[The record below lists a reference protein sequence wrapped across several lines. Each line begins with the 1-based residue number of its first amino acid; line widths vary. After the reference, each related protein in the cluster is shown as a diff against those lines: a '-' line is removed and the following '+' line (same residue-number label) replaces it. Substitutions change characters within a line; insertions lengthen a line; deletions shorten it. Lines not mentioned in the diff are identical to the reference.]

1 MASMVFA
8 ESLQDV
14 SVPKR
19 RRFAWCCQLSAR
31 RALLRSF
38 ISDAKVVAL
47 WIDRSTSSTTR
58 ALNMVQ
64 RRLTASLQSGREEVD
79 AFEAVEGGTDRVC
92 RGSSGSDDDNS
103 YYVVHG
109 GSRAASLE
117 SCKNACVDTEGC
129 RGIEWRPGRCEV
141 WTRVGGI
148 QATAVTV
155 GPVCLRYVPFVL
167 AEGRLDR
174 ACRGGS
180 VSDNN
185 PAYYEIM
192 TASRDEF
199 DNETSFFTSSDCK
212 VWTRASGIQT
222 TVQLAGSICLRAG
235 TLGVPDAFPRV
246 DGGLDRACRGQ
257 STSDWSPSY
266 FVYFN
271 AAQAPTLDDCK
282 ARCLKNADCKAIDFS
297 SNGCNVWT
305 RPVTTSISFSG
316 STCLKYEPFV
326 GIDGGEKRGCFG
338 PPPYQIKTLT
348 FPAGEIADQCK
359 FECARTRAC
368 QGIEYSSSGCNIW
381 TSNISG
387 SYSSE
392 TRTCLRYQ
400 PLIPVGG
407 GLDRACSGMDA
418 TDAWPSYYS
427 LTSSESFSLAS
438 CKTLCLSTIGCKGI
452 QYTAGNC
459 QVWTRRGG
467 IQSSRDQSGSLCL
480 RVGGGDIW
488 EDASAFMSDEGHTCG
503 GEGLTALVHGPER
516 AGSLQDCE
524 LRCASMPGCRGV
536 DFGVGGCRTW
546 HGPGVVMAAAEPGS
560 GTCHRFLPFRD
571 VDGGEGRAC
580 RGLQGPEDVQS
591 SYYLQRSAASLQ
603 DCQDLCVRQSETD
616 VTSCKGVSY
625 DSFSDTCLL
634 WTLAI
639 GATAE
644 SPTSVCQR
652 YEPFVEMGVEFGPD
666 GCKMWNRDVRAT
678 AEAFGSICL
687 RLAVQRLEE
696 VAESADAFQPVE
708 GGSGRACRGADST
721 DTN

>member
-1 MASMVFA
+1 MA
-8 ESLQDV
+8 
-14 SVPKR
+14 
-19 RRFAWCCQLSAR
+19 
-31 RALLRSF
+31 
-38 ISDAKVVAL
+38 
-47 WIDRSTSSTTR
+47 
-58 ALNMVQ
+58 
-64 RRLTASLQSGREEVD
+64 
-79 AFEAVEGGTDRVC
+79 
-92 RGSSGSDDDNS
+92 
-103 YYVVHG
+103 
-109 GSRAASLE
+109 
-117 SCKNACVDTEGC
+117 
-129 RGIEWRPGRCEV
+129 
-141 WTRVGGI
+141 
-148 QATAVTV
+148 
-155 GPVCLRYVPFVL
+155 PFVQVD
-167 AEGRLDR
+167 GNDR
-174 ACRGGS
+174 ACRG
-180 VSDNN
+180 
-185 PAYYEIM
+185 
-192 TASRDEF
+192 RDEF
-199 DNETSFFTSSDCK
+199 DNETSFFTSHSVSTEGCKSLCAQSPLCQGVEISGSDCK

-652 YEPFVEMGVEFGPD
+652 YEPFVEMG
-666 GCKMWNRDVRAT
+666 RD
-678 AEAFGSICL
+678 
-687 RLAVQRLEE
+687 
-696 VAESADAFQPVE
+696 
-708 GGSGRACRGADST
+708 RACRGSHSQDISDSYYT
-721 DTN
+721 SQNSSEAPNLEACRVRCQQSSSCRGRRSSRASPRKCVGVG